1 MSDIIIYDPAM
12 TEAPLAM
19 ERTPQVIAAEINT
32 IKHQAGRIL
41 LYSFIEIGKR
51 LQEAKAQVNHG
62 EWGTWLKESVN
73 FSQNKAEK
81 LMRIATAYGPLHP
94 ESLGTV
100 TRTQALPNLTY
111 SKALLLLGIPEEER
125 ADFVAELDIEGMTTQ
140 QLQKAVAEKKEALRE
155 RDQAQ
160 REKELAVE
168 AGKESSQKIE
178 KLTQVNQELK
188 AQVAENISQI
198 NRLTVQNHSLEQQ
211 AQSSSSVNS
220 GEGQKAMRESDSMP
234 NTNLENQI
242 MKSEEKY
249 ISSRD
254 QLLRAFEAIL
264 IALRELSFKS
274 PEVKEKHRE
283 AAHTM
288 MQNLT
293 NQLEVYPPIPTFTV
307 IR

>member
-12 TEAPLAM
+12 TGAPPAM

-41 LYSFIEIGKR
+41 LYSFIEIGRR
-51 LQEAKAQVNHG
+51 LQEAKSQVNHG

-81 LMRIATAYGPLHP
+81 LMRIAAAYGPLHP
-94 ESLGTV
+94 QSLDTG

-125 ADFVAELDIEGMTTQ
+125 ADFVAELEIEGMTTLE
-140 QLQKAVAEKKEALRE
+140 LQKAVAEKKEALKE

-160 REKELAVE
+160 REREQAVE
-168 AGKESSQKIE
+168 SGKESSQEIK
-178 KLTQVNQELK
+178 KLTQANQELK
-188 AQVAENISQI
+188 AQLVENISKL
-198 NRLTVQNHSLEQQ
+198 NRLTTQNQSVEHRVQSNSP
-211 AQSSSSVNS
+211 VNS
-220 GEGQKAMRESDSMP
+220 GEGQKSMIENESIPTTS
-234 NTNLENQI
+234 TENQI
-242 MKSEEKY
+242 MNSEAKY

-254 QLLRAFEAIL
+254 QLLRAFDTVL

-283 AAHTM
+283 AAYTM

-293 NQLEVYPPIPTFTV
+293 KQLEVYPPIPTFTV